1 MIFLLLDFGK
11 KKMRSDDS
19 EDRQGQQQNSAT
31 PDLDQELAGLGHG
44 CFQDCWVDALTF
56 VGVDAGIGVRQWV
69 HYPEPDLSL
78 SIITFGKNDIRI
90 IRLYP

>member
-31 PDLDQELAGLGHG
+31 PDLDQKLAGLGHG
-44 CFQDCWVDALTF
+44 CFQDCRVDALAF
-56 VGVDAGIGVRQWV
+56 VGVDAGVRVRQRV
-69 HYPEPDLSL
+69 HDPEPDLSRAGFTL
-78 SIITFGKNDIRI
+78 GKKDIRI
-90 IRLYP
+90 MRV

>member
-31 PDLDQELAGLGHG
+31 PDLDQELAGLGYG
-44 CFQDCWVDALTF
+44 CFQDCRVDALAF
-56 VGVDAGIGVRQWV
+56 VGVDAGVRVRQRV
-69 HYPEPDLSL
+69 HYPEPDLSRVGFTL
-78 SIITFGKNDIRI
+78 GKKDMRI
-90 IRLYP
+90 MRV